1 MSQFFKSKNNQNKY
15 YIYLLISKPYTVEN
29 DENKENI
36 VNNESDIQKDYKSE
50 NYKIKTK
57 IIISKNLILQDL
69 SYIVNNYNL
78 ILDNELENKI
88 IEHYDLIY
96 NLNQNIPTYPYD
108 LFFINRILLHSFL
121 YICKNIKSIE
131 HIILKEK
138 VNIISNSNY
147 LKRIKDWSLNWRK
160 NRYSIEKYQNISS
173 DVVSESLFSINTLS
187 EYYFNIV
194 KCDNKDNKDN
204 ITFNCISMKQEEKS
218 MFERTLER
226 PNTDLIE
233 ECYLYFENDK
243 QIRFM

>member
-15 YIYLLISKPYTVEN
+15 YIYLLTSKPYIQN
-29 DENKENI
+29 DVQNK
-36 VNNESDIQKDYKSE
+36 SD
-50 NYKIKTK
+50 NYQIKIKV
-57 IIISKNLILQDL
+57 IVSKHLILQDL

-78 ILDNELENKI
+78 ILENELENKI

-96 NLNQNIPTYPYD
+96 NLNQNVPRYPYD
-108 LFFINRILLHSFL
+108 FFFMNRILLHSFL
-121 YICKNIKSIE
+121 YICKNIKTIE
-131 HIILKEK
+131 DIILKEK

-147 LKRIKDWSLNWRK
+147 LKRIKDWSENWRK
-160 NRYSIEKYQNISS
+160 NRYSIDKYQNISS
-173 DVVSESLFSINTLS
+173 EVTSDSLFSINTLS

-194 KCDNKDNKDN
+194 NCENQDNKYK
-204 ITFNCISMKQEEKS
+204 IIFNCISMKQEEKS

-233 ECYLYFENDK
+233 QCHLYFENDK

>member
-15 YIYLLISKPYTVEN
+15 YIYLLTSKPYFQEN
-29 DENKENI
+29 ENEDEDEDEDEDEENE
-36 VNNESDIQKDYKSE
+36 NETC
-50 NYKIKTK
+50 KIKIK
-57 IIISKNLILQDL
+57 VIVSKSLILQDL

-78 ILDNELENKI
+78 ILENELENKI

-96 NLNQNIPTYPYD
+96 NLNQTIPRFPYD

-121 YICKNIKSIE
+121 YICQNIKSIE
-131 HIILKEK
+131 QIVLKEK

-147 LKRIKDWSLNWRK
+147 LKRIKDWSENWRK
-160 NRYSIEKYQNISS
+160 NRYSIDKYPNISS

-204 ITFNCISMKQEEKS
+204 IRFNCISMKQEETS
-218 MFERTLER
+218 IFERTLER

-233 ECYLYFENDK
+233 QSYLYFENDK